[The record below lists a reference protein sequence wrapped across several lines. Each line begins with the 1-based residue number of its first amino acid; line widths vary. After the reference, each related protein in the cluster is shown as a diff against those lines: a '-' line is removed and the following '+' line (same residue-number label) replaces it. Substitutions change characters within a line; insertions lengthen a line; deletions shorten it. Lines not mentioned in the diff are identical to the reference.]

1 MSNGPKPND
10 GGTDTGTGAY
20 PYAVSL
26 SPIPAARIQK
36 IFDTLAADTA
46 YEGWDARLLRNS
58 CKLVS
63 ASFPTTHETP
73 ATAVFAL
80 TIEPYMCNVGGNL
93 HGGCASTILDNLTS
107 TVLHL
112 GAREGFLDHGSVSR
126 TLTVTFLRPVP
137 LGMQCT
143 VEAELVSAGRTLAH
157 VRGVIRDAAGKAC
170 VSCVHDKAV
179 VQAPKL

>member
-1 MSNGPKPND
+1 MSNNPKPND
-10 GGTDTGTGAY
+10 QGTGAY

-26 SPIPAARIQK
+26 SPDPAARIQK

-63 ASFPTTHETP
+63 ASFSSANETGS
-73 ATAVFAL
+73 ATAVFSL

-93 HGGCASTILDNLTS
+93 HGGCASTVLDNLTS

-143 VEAELVSAGRTLAH
+143 VEVELVSAGRTLAH
-157 VRGVIRDAAGKAC
+157 VRGVIRDAAGKVC